1 MIITWNIYS
10 VNSAGFLPFGTLH
23 INEILCFY
31 DTRSRER
38 FCLITVF
45 LSLSQDVRAT
55 VRESDLEAKAMLK
68 LAGKTLHSEG
78 MDDNINETWDNKTND
93 KKE

>member
-1 MIITWNIYS
+1 MIITWNTYN

-23 INEILCFY
+23 LKEILCFY
-31 DTRSRER
+31 DTRSREK

-45 LSLSQDVRAT
+45 LSFSQDVRAS
-55 VRESDLEAKAMLK
+55 VRESDLEAKAMLQ

-78 MDDNINETWDNKTND
+78 MDDKINEM
-93 KKE
+93 